1 MRKNKSTRKKI
12 DRKPKLPAAEY
23 QKLKFTAYEYVVVQG
38 KTQKETAE
46 LLGLTEQT
54 ISEWARADG
63 WKEQREG
70 RQQSTRTEAEN
81 IRQIIRLNSERRLDI
96 ENEIADAVKL
106 SDKKLEADLR
116 AEANRLSDNTAK
128 WAKTLREMEKNNK
141 YSLGEL
147 INMMDD
153 LFTDMRQHDPE
164 LFEKTINFQ
173 QYYIRK
179 KTNEL
184 G

>member
-1 MRKNKSTRKKI
+1 MKKQKRNTPKPP
-12 DRKPKLPAAEY
+12 RKPQLSKEEY
-23 QKLKFTAYEYVVVQG
+23 QKLKFTAYEYIVIQG

-54 ISEWARADG
+54 ISDWARTEG
-63 WKEQREG
+63 WKQQREG
-70 RQQSTRTEAEN
+70 RQQSSRTEVEN
-81 IRQIIRLNSERRLDI
+81 IKQIIRLNSERRLDI
-96 ENEIADAVKL
+96 ENEIRDAVKTT
-106 SDKKLEADLR
+106 DKKLEAELR
-116 AEANRLSDNTAK
+116 SEANRLSDNSAK
-128 WAKTLREMEKNNK
+128 WAKTLREMEKDNK

-164 LFEKTINFQ
+164 LFEKTIAFQ

-179 KTNEL
+179 KTQEL

>member
-1 MRKNKSTRKKI
+1 MRKNKSLRKKTE
-12 DRKPKLPAAEY
+12 RKPKLPAAEY
-23 QKLKFTAYEYVVVQG
+23 EKLKFTAFEYVVIQG
-38 KTQKETAE
+38 KTQKATAE
-46 LLGLTEQT
+46 MLGITEQT
-54 ISEWARADG
+54 VSEWARTDG

-70 RQQSTRTEAEN
+70 RQQSSRTEADN

-96 ENEIADAVKL
+96 EHEIADAVKL
-106 SDKKLEADLR
+106 CDKKLEGELR
-116 AEANRLSDNTAK
+116 SEANRLSDNSAK

-164 LFEKTINFQ
+164 LFERTINFQ

-179 KTNEL
+179 KTQEL

>member
-1 MRKNKSTRKKI
+1 MRKNKSVRKNI

-54 ISEWARADG
+54 ISDWSRTDG

-70 RQQSTRTEAEN
+70 RQQSSRTEAEN
-81 IRQIIRLNSERRLDI
+81 IRQIIRLNSERRLEI
-96 ENEIADAVKL
+96 EGEISTAVKVT
-106 SDKKLEADLR
+106 DKKLEAELR
-116 AEANRLSDNTAK
+116 SEANRLSDNSAK

-164 LFEKTINFQ
+164 LFEKTISFQ

-179 KTNEL
+179 KTQEL

>member
-1 MRKNKSTRKKI
+1 MKKNKSVRKKI
-12 DRKPKLPAAEY
+12 ERKPKLPAEEY
-23 QKLKFTAYEYVVVQG
+23 QKLKFSAYEYVVVQG
-38 KTQKETAE
+38 KTQKSTAE
-46 LLGLTEQT
+46 LLGITEQT
-54 ISEWARADG
+54 VSDWAREGA
-63 WKEQREG
+63 WKELRQA

-81 IRQIIRLNSERRLDI
+81 IRQIIRLNSERRLEI
-96 ENEIADAVKL
+96 ENEISNAVKL
-106 SDKKLEADLR
+106 SDKKLEAELR
-116 AEANRLSDNTAK
+116 SEANRLSDNTAK

-153 LFTDMRQHDPE
+153 MFTDMRQHDPE

>member
-1 MRKNKSTRKKI
+1 MRKNKSLRKKL
-12 DRKPKLPAAEY
+12 DRKPKLPAEEY
-23 QKLKFTAYEYVVVQG
+23 QKLKFSAYEYVVVQG
-38 KTQKETAE
+38 KTQKATAE
-46 LLGLTEQT
+46 LLGITEQT
-54 ISEWARADG
+54 VSEWARESG

-81 IRQIIRLNSERRLDI
+81 IRQIIRLNSERRLEI
-96 ENEIADAVKL
+96 ENEIAKAVKL
-106 SDKKLEADLR
+106 SDKKLEAELR

-153 LFTDMRQHDPE
+153 LFTDMRQSDPE

>member
-1 MRKNKSTRKKI
+1 MKKNKSLRNKVV
-12 DRKPKLPAAEY
+12 RKPKLSTAEY
-23 QKLKFTAYEYVVVQG
+23 EKLKFSAYEYIVIKG
-38 KTQKETAE
+38 KIQKETAE
-46 LLGLTEQT
+46 LLGITEQT
-54 ISEWARADG
+54 VSDWAREG
-63 WKEQREG
+63 KWKELRQA
-70 RQQSTRTEAEN
+70 RQQSTRTEADN
-81 IRQIIRLNSERRLDI
+81 IRQIIRLNSERRLEI
-96 ENEIADAVKL
+96 EGEINTAVKVE
-106 SDKKLEADLR
+106 DKKLEGELR
-116 AEANRLSDNTAK
+116 SEANRLSDNSAK

-153 LFTDMRQHDPE
+153 MFTDMRQSDPE

>member
-1 MRKNKSTRKKI
+1 MRKNKTVRKKM
-12 DRKPKLPAAEY
+12 DRKPKLPAEEY
-23 QKLKFTAYEYVVVQG
+23 QKLKFSAYEYIVVQG
-38 KTQKETAE
+38 KTQKATAE
-46 LLGLTEQT
+46 MLGITEQT
-54 ISEWARADG
+54 ISEWAREGG

-96 ENEIADAVKL
+96 ENEISNAVKL
-106 SDKKLEADLR
+106 CDKKLESELR

-128 WAKTLREMEKNNK
+128 WAKTLREMEKNSK

-153 LFTDMRQHDPE
+153 MFTDMRQNDPA

>member
-1 MRKNKSTRKKI
+1 MKKKQLSKN
-12 DRKPKLPAAEY
+12 EY
-23 QKLKFTAYEYVVVQG
+23 QKLKYSAYEYIVIQG
-38 KTQKETAE
+38 KTQKETAK
-46 LLGLTEQT
+46 LLGISEQT
-54 ISEWARADG
+54 LSEWSRESN
-63 WKEQREG
+63 WKDQRKA
-70 RQQSTRTEAEN
+70 RQQSTRTESDN
-81 IRQIIRLNSERRLDI
+81 IRQIIRLNSERRLII
-96 ENEIADAVKL
+96 ETEIADAIK
-106 SDKKLEADLR
+106 DNNKKLESELR

-128 WAKTLREMEKNNK
+128 WAKTLREMDKNNK

-153 LFTDMRQHDPE
+153 LFNDMRLNDPE